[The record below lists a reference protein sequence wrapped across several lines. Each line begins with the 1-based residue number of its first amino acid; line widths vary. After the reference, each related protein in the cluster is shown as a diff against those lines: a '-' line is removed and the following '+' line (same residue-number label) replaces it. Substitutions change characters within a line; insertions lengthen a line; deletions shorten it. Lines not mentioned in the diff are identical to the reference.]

1 MSVDAKS
8 NYYDAGGIEVLAVM
22 TAKLTPEQLEGY
34 LLGNCI
40 KYSLRL
46 NFKGT
51 KRRDAEKLA
60 CYSRMYSEFLNA
72 GTRVDQQIDY
82 LIAYFKLNETLN

>member
-1 MSVDAKS
+1 MSIDEKS

-51 KRRDAEKLA
+51 KGRDAEKLA
-60 CYSRMYSEFLNA
+60 IYSRMYSEFLSNA
-72 GTRVDQQIDY
+72 GTRVDTATD
-82 LIAYFKLNETLN
+82 